1 MPSNRTQSVL
11 QRVNDLLAQIEM
23 EKRAA
28 EIGADP
34 SERGDELG
42 QSKHVSTD
50 VEDENLDEFELGEHG
65 KQQEKDLDKT
75 PLHAGAAKVRKNKG
89 DVLGVN
95 PHASGEVD
103 APDTKDE
110 QEDPGTYE
118 GETTHESKYASMSD
132 ESLIK
137 AQVALLNDILADL
150 ATGNVEA
157 KTAAYGL
164 DGEGLVE
171 AMDKVASSLAAA
183 IAGYELADEAIQQAL
198 QAGILTPDD
207 FDLPEHEKQA
217 IAQLIKS
224 ASSNVQDSDQVDQV
238 ADVGQPI
245 DEESL
250 QLVKEAADEAG
261 ALLQHTIG
269 ETIKAAEQDAEIVA
283 KWLHDYG
290 YYLNKAAQE
299 AAADEN
305 KEEEKEEK
313 VEKST
318 EDKGGDVTADTGGD
332 VGVESSGDSDLLQA
346 LQEAAS
352 EYAPEGGELLAGDEE
367 LSLDDIIALSQ
378 AMEQAGV
385 SPEELIAQLAAE
397 GEKVSAYVPK
407 ELRRRLTKAAT
418 HLVKLGKNR
427 KKLHSK
433 AAYNKKVINEVA
445 NYIREICGK

>member
-65 KQQEKDLDKT
+65 KAAGKKISTRPRCTQELLKC
-75 PLHAGAAKVRKNKG
+75 VRTRATF
-89 DVLGVN
+89 LGVN

-150 ATGNVEA
+150 ATGNVEE

-164 DGEGLVE
+164 DGEDLVE

-207 FDLPEHEKQA
+207 FDLPEHEKTSHCATYQ
-217 IAQLIKS
+217 KR
-224 ASSNVQDSDQVDQV
+224 
-238 ADVGQPI
+238 
-245 DEESL
+245 L
-250 QLVKEAADEAG
+250 Q
-261 ALLQHTIG
+261 QR
-269 ETIKAAEQDAEIVA
+269 
-283 KWLHDYG
+283 
-290 YYLNKAAQE
+290 
-299 AAADEN
+299 
-305 KEEEKEEK
+305 
-313 VEKST
+313 
-318 EDKGGDVTADTGGD
+318 
-332 VGVESSGDSDLLQA
+332 SG
-346 LQEAAS
+346 
-352 EYAPEGGELLAGDEE
+352 
-367 LSLDDIIALSQ
+367 
-378 AMEQAGV
+378 
-385 SPEELIAQLAAE
+385 
-397 GEKVSAYVPK
+397 
-407 ELRRRLTKAAT
+407 
-418 HLVKLGKNR
+418 
-427 KKLHSK
+427 
-433 AAYNKKVINEVA
+433 
-445 NYIREICGK
+445 